1 MRISN
6 LSYLWKTIN
15 TIVQREF
22 VCICTLIIVCY
33 VICNMQLT
41 KFLCAFDSSCAKKTD
56 ASRSLVL
63 DQIPPVLNIQL
74 ARYVFDMA
82 TFSKKKLA
90 TKVKLP
96 RTLTV
101 PTKQAGDG
109 NRNDT
114 TANYILCAV
123 QNHLGTSA
131 NGGHYTAD
139 VLDWTTGVW
148 YEFNDEEV
156 SVLEDGPES
165 SFDCSSE
172 SDKNAKVV
180 GSADAYNLFYVKEK
194 YLSQQSIIQLESAV
208 GRIRN
213 RVRTIDNGDDIL
225 ASIDVQ
231 RVERYKCEKE

>member
-1 MRISN
+1 MP
-6 LSYLWKTIN
+6 
-15 TIVQREF
+15 
-22 VCICTLIIVCY
+22 LIH
-33 VICNMQLT
+33 
-41 KFLCAFDSSCAKKTD
+41 SSCAKKTD

-63 DQIPPVLNIQL
+63 EQIPPVLNIQL

-101 PTKQAGDG
+101 PTKQADKSSSK
-109 NRNDT
+109 NT
-114 TANYILCAV
+114 TAKYILCAI

-131 NGGHYTAD
+131 HGGHYIAD

-156 SVLEDGPES
+156 SVLEEGPES
-165 SFDCSSE
+165 SFDPD
-172 SDKNAKVV
+172 SDDEGKNSKVE
-180 GSADAYNLFYVKEK
+180 GSADAYNLFYVEQN
-194 YLSQQSIIQLESAV
+194 YLSQQSVNQLESAV
-208 GRIRN
+208 DRIRN
-213 RVRTIDNGDDIL
+213 KERAVDNGDDIL
-225 ASIDVQ
+225 ASIDLQ

>member
-1 MRISN
+1 
-6 LSYLWKTIN
+6 
-15 TIVQREF
+15 
-22 VCICTLIIVCY
+22 
-33 VICNMQLT
+33 
-41 KFLCAFDSSCAKKTD
+41 
-56 ASRSLVL
+56 
-63 DQIPPVLNIQL
+63 
-74 ARYVFDMA
+74 MA

-101 PTKQAGDG
+101 PTKQAGG
-109 NRNDT
+109 GTSNDT

-131 NGGHYTAD
+131 HGGHYTAD

-165 SFDCSSE
+165 SFHSSSE
-172 SDKNAKVV
+172 TDKNAKVV
-180 GSADAYNLFYVKEK
+180 GSADAYNLFYVEEK
-194 YLSQQSIIQLESAV
+194 YLSRQSIIQLESAV

-213 RVRTIDNGDDIL
+213 RVRTIDDGDDIL

-231 RVERYKCEKE
+231 RVERYKFEKE

>member
-1 MRISN
+1 MDATDEVFFALHFR
-6 LSYLWKTIN
+6 
-15 TIVQREF
+15 
-22 VCICTLIIVCY
+22 
-33 VICNMQLT
+33 
-41 KFLCAFDSSCAKKTD
+41 CAKKVD

-63 DQIPPVLNIQL
+63 EKIPPVLNIQL

-96 RTLTV
+96 QTLAV
-101 PTKQAGDG
+101 PTKQAGEG
-109 NRNDT
+109 GSAIR

-131 NGGHYTAD
+131 HGGHYIAD
-139 VLDWTTGVW
+139 VVDWTTGVW

-156 SVLEDGPES
+156 SVLEKGPKS
-165 SFDCSSE
+165 SFEPNASNTSA
-172 SDKNAKVV
+172 KGKVAKVD
-180 GSADAYNLFYVKEK
+180 GSTDAYNLFYVEQS
-194 YLSQQSIIQLESAV
+194 YLSQQSRTELKSTV
-208 GRIRN
+208 GRIQN
-213 RVRTIDNGDDIL
+213 NMHAIDSGDDIL